1 MFSTERLPALQ
12 YGDRVIV
19 DSTFLL
25 KTAYDVLRDKCLAIT
40 AVPCSES
47 PEESRPDRESIQ
59 RIWLHIH
66 FLFSFGLLPII
77 TIPNLM

>member
-1 MFSTERLPALQ
+1 M
-12 YGDRVIV
+12 

-40 AVPCSES
+40 AVSCSES

-66 FLFSFGLLPII
+66 FLFSFGFLPII